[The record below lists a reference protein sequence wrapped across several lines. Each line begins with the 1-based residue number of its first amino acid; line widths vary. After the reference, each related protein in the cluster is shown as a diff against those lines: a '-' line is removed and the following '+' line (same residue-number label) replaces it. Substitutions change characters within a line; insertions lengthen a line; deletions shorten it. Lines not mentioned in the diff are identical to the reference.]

1 MSEKRRNKGGRN
13 PKLDPAV
20 FRYTVRFSEEEHNRF
35 LSMFEK
41 SGVYAKSVFLKAH
54 FFGQPFK
61 VLKVDK
67 TLVDYYTK
75 LSDFHAQ
82 FRAIGTNYNQVVKD
96 LREKTAAGMMD
107 CKKALTEC
115 DGDMEKAVD
124 WLRQKGLSKA
134 AKKAGRATSEGLVG
148 FELAAD
154 GKSGVAVEVKC
165 ETDFVARLD
174 DFKTLAHEIAM
185 QIAAMSPK
193 YVSEADIPAEEME
206 RVKAELMAS
215 ESLASKPEEMREK
228 IVEGQL
234 KKHFAE
240 QVLMSQAYILD
251 DSKTV
256 EQHVKEAIAKLG
268 ENIVIRQFKR
278 IELGVSE

>member
-1 MSEKRRNKGGRN
+1 M
-13 PKLDPAV
+13 
-20 FRYTVRFSEEEHNRF
+20 
-35 LSMFEK
+35 
-41 SGVYAKSVFLKAH
+41 GVSVDDIK
-54 FFGQPFK
+54 K
-61 VLKVDK
+61 
-67 TLVDYYTK
+67 
-75 LSDFHAQ
+75 
-82 FRAIGTNYNQVVKD
+82 
-96 LREKTAAGMMD
+96 LRELTGVGLTDA
-107 CKKALTEC
+107 KKALVEA
-115 DGDMEKAVD
+115 DGDFDKA
-124 WLRQKGLSKA
+124 LEEMRKKGLTKA
-134 AKKAGRATSEGLVG
+134 EKKGDREAREGLIESYVH
-148 FELAAD
+148 
-154 GKSGVAVEVKC
+154 SGRIGVIVEVNC

-174 DFKTLAHEIAM
+174 DFKTLAHEVAM

-193 YVSEADIPAEEME
+193 YVSEADIPVEEME

-268 ENIVIRQFKR
+268 ENIVVRQFKR